1 MYMELYC
8 QKVAPEHQGHFY
20 ACENIINESCDMYD
34 SNTNKLIFSLKKN
47 IIPKELYNLDKKI
60 ITHASTL
67 SYNRG
72 TASGIVTAAGLRRG
86 MENWKKKPK
95 QPCDKDGNP
104 LPEDHKK
111 HSSFFRYE
119 DGRVSKRARSN
130 SVASQ
135 SIGGFDKST
144 TFPCRLTHWTKN
156 NLKSYE
162 SIFPLCKYISD
173 EYFSYCPDKWLR
185 QYEKYERCPQEYVIP
200 DTNFSTLTINMDFRT
215 ACHRDKG
222 DCKVGLTC
230 FTVKKC
236 GEYSG
241 GELIFPEYKIA
252 LNIEEGDLLL
262 FDPHEAHCNNVIKG
276 EGRMSMV
283 LYLREKMDQCSQ

>member
-1 MYMELYC
+1 MELYC

-72 TASGIVTAAGLRRG
+72 TAGGIVTAAGLRRG

-95 QPCDKDGNP
+95 QPCDKNGNP

-252 LNIEEGDLLL
+252 LNIEEVDLLL
-262 FDPHEAHCNNVIKG
+262 FDPHESHCNNVIKG